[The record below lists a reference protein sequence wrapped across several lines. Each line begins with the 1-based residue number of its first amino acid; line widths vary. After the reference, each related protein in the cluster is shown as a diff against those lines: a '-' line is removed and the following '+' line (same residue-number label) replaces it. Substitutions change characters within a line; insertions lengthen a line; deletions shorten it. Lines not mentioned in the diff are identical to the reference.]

1 MFVVVICF
9 DKYKLLLNCFL
20 RESKNEFLDGSS
32 NTSMCMRE
40 SNKILGAKWILTSRC
55 LKRKLPH
62 FKATFIKKGVFV
74 FFSFWEL
81 DENCD
86 LSKCQPP
93 KQTLSDT
100 RRYENDCVFHISF
113 AEEGK
118 NNMSLVAKL
127 F

>member
-1 MFVVVICF
+1 MDSDFSLF
-9 DKYKLLLNCFL
+9 
-20 RESKNEFLDGSS
+20 EE
-32 NTSMCMRE
+32 
-40 SNKILGAKWILTSRC
+40 KI
-55 LKRKLPH
+55 
-62 FKATFIKKGVFV
+62 ATFQSNIYKKKVSL

-81 DENCD
+81 NENCD